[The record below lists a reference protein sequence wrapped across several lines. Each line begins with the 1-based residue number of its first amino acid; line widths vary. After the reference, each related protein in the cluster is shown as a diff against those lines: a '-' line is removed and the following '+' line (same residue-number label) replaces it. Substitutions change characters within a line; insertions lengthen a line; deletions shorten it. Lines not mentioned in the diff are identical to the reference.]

1 MNMAT
6 RTRRIAAAAALAL
19 LAAGCGSVPE
29 KRFYAMANDPGA
41 AARAA
46 SPCARSAVAALPEIA
61 VPYDNDRIV
70 FRSDEYQVQ
79 YFNYDLWVSQ
89 PQEML
94 QQLVAARL
102 ERAHLFAAVDPQL
115 TSARDHF
122 AVRTTIEAIEVIARD
137 HLVEARLALSF
148 RLEDRAADQVVW
160 RHGFDT
166 TRRVESKGR
175 NATVGEMVRTLN
187 AIYNDEMTAAVQL
200 LGRFLASYPGCRPD
214 GP

>member
-1 MNMAT
+1 MAT
-6 RTRRIAAAAALAL
+6 RNHALAAATALAL
-19 LAAGCGSVPE
+19 LAAACGAVPE
-29 KRFYAMANDPGA
+29 KRFYAMANEPGGGD
-41 AARAA
+41 ARAA
-46 SPCARSAVAALPEIA
+46 STCIRSAVVALPEIA

-94 QQLVAARL
+94 QQLVAGRL
-102 ERAHLFAAVDPQL
+102 ERAHLFSAVDPQL
-115 TSARDHF
+115 VSARDHLTLL
-122 AVRTTIEAIEVIARD
+122 ASIEALEVIARD
-137 HLVEARLALSF
+137 HLVEARLALSL
-148 RLEDRAADQVVW
+148 RLEDGAVDQVVW
-160 RHGFDT
+160 RHRFDT

-200 LGRFLASYPGCRPD
+200 LGRFVASYPGCRPAE
-214 GP
+214 P